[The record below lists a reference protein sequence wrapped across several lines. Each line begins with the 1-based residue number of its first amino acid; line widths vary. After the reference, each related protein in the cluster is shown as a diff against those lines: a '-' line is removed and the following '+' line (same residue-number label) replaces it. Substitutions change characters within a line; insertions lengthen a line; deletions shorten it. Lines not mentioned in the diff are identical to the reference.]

1 MAEQTQASYT
11 FKTAETLHADALIQ
25 RAAQKITQDNVASQ
39 ETTNACITLIRQKL
53 TEYKKTKS
61 GYFSTSH
68 LRKVAAKRRLLAQQ
82 NNVGVA

>member
-11 FKTAETLHADALIQ
+11 FKTAETLHADALIK
-25 RAAQKITQDNVASQ
+25 RAAQKIIQDNVASQ
-39 ETTNACITLIRQKL
+39 EITSECISHVRQKL
-53 TEYKKTKS
+53 NEYKKLKS